1 MSITDLTTNSRA
13 VLRIAAIAA
22 TIAITVEAQPRRVSS
37 AEGWAVSTV
46 LASAVVGNEEQ
57 PLIWVGLK
65 NQSQSAR
72 MICDYSAGYSVRD
85 SDYQNGRI
93 GGSSHNCSS
102 RAAFALVLPG
112 ETRFFPIQVVPKD
125 LRLGSAHVSVDFLF
139 SSALFPSFGEK
150 HDFQVSWTGTVV
162 EIMNSTERLQ
172 K

>member
-1 MSITDLTTNSRA
+1 MAQHNDFQFLEVAGAKPKNNQLKHASKRHVADGQEHDASKTKKRRLFYTD
-13 VLRIAAIAA
+13 RIYA
-22 TIAITVEAQPRRVSS
+22 PHR
-37 AEGWAVSTV
+37 
-46 LASAVVGNEEQ
+46 
-57 PLIWVGLK
+57 VGLK

-72 MICDYSAGYSVRD
+72 MICDYSAGYSVQD

-102 RAAFALVLPG
+102 RTAFALILPG
-112 ETRFFPIQVVPKD
+112 ETRFFPIRVVPKD

-172 K
+172 